1 MSVGLSGN
9 LRDFGIA
16 DVFQLIGQQRKTG
29 VLELKGNEV
38 RIHVTFDQGSVVTAS
53 PAVGRAT
60 DADPLGEMLVR
71 CGLLTRERAASV
83 AAECRS
89 SARTFA
95 RTVVERGWLDGEEVG
110 RIEDLLTRDTVF
122 EVLRW
127 ASGSFDFRAA
137 EVEHDRD
144 RSALL
149 PAEQIL
155 MDGLRMV
162 DEWQSFAEFVPSD
175 EAVFQRVGRF
185 EIYRSGARRSSPA
198 QLAEAERV
206 FNLLDGRM
214 SARRVIDLSRLGTFD
229 GTAVLADLRR
239 SGVIRPLDPKG
250 VRELRRHARAPIDSG
265 EVVRAALVAAVP
277 LLVLIV
283 AVVAAGRGPAPDE
296 PAVPFRIESATLEGL
311 REAQATRRLRN
322 AVEAFRLAE
331 GRWPQRP
338 EELSE
343 RGLVAP
349 DALARPPG
357 RPYYF
362 AQRSDG
368 VVLLAPER

>member
-9 LRDFGIA
+9 LSDFGIA

-29 VLELKGNEV
+29 VLELKGSEV
-38 RIHVTFDQGSVVTAS
+38 RIHVAFDQGSVVTAA

-60 DADPLGEMLVR
+60 DADPLGDMLVR

-95 RTVVERGWLDGEEVG
+95 RTVVERGWLEGEEVS

-137 EVEHDRD
+137 EVEHERE
-144 RSALL
+144 RSSLL

-175 EAVFQRVGRF
+175 EMVFQRVGRY
-185 EIYRSGARRSSPA
+185 ETYKGEARRSSPA
-198 QLAEAERV
+198 QLADAERV
-206 FNLLDGRM
+206 FNLIDGRL
-214 SARRVIDLSRLGTFD
+214 SARRVIDLSRLGTFE
-229 GTAVLADLRR
+229 GTAVLADLKRT
-239 SGVIRPLDPKG
+239 GVIRPLDPEG
-250 VRELRRHARAPIDSG
+250 VRQLRRHARAPVESAEIIKS
-265 EVVRAALVAAVP
+265 VLAAAVP
-277 LLVLIV
+277 LLVLVV
-283 AVVAAGRGPAPDE
+283 AVVAASRGSAPAQ
-296 PAVPFRIESATLEGL
+296 PAVPFRIEGESLTSV
-311 REAQATRRLRN
+311 REAQATLQLRN

-331 GRWPQRP
+331 GRWPARP
-338 EELSE
+338 EELRE
-343 RGLVAP
+343 RQLVSA

-362 AQRSDG
+362 VQRSDG
-368 VVLLAPER
+368 IVLLAPER